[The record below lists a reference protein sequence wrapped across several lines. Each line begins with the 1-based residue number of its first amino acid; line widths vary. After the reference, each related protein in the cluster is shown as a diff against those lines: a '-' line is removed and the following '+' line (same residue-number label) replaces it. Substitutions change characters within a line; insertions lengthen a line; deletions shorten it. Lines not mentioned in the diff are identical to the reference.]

1 MFNKAKHISKLSAVI
16 ISIIVYITGVT
27 IYSIWSYYSH
37 KKEILEQVDK
47 KLFEAAKSVNYL
59 LPDNYHDRAIA
70 PDSITKIEFF
80 EITDLLS
87 KQNNNLGVKYIYS
100 VVLYNGK
107 LYFTTSSA
115 TSEELLTGNNL
126 TYYWQEY
133 TEADA
138 AFYNAFNSGK
148 VTYLT
153 YTDRWGTF
161 RSVLIPVTTK
171 LGNKYLACA
180 DMEISFIRGLLMAEI
195 PVTIFK
201 AIFLLLIVIPFLITI
216 LRSYRKYSGE
226 LENEVKHR
234 TTALE
239 EEMRKRKLSED
250 ILRQSEEKFS
260 VAFNRTPIPMFIID
274 SNGIIVDVNESFE
287 KTICVKKIK
296 IIGTSILTTP
306 FFQSAADFEFIKT
319 TILTKGSI
327 LNYQMK
333 FLKNNDTGVC
343 SFSGELIHINKK
355 PNILSIVFDISE
367 RQKYENELKI
377 AKEKAEENDRLK
389 SAFLANMSHEVRTPL
404 NVIIGFSNLIREE
417 ELDKKTRN
425 EYINMITSS
434 SHSLLNLINDIID
447 ISKIE
452 AGQLKIS
459 ETACNLN
466 NLLNQLKQWIDKD
479 KFTKGKGNLEIKLSV
494 ALSDNESY
502 MLLDDGRLKQV
513 LVNLLTNALKF
524 THKGCIEF
532 GYTVFENEL
541 KFYVKDTGIGI
552 SKGNISHIFERFKQA
567 DESTSRKYGGTGL
580 GLAISKAIVK
590 LIGGKIWVESEPD
603 KGSEFYFTIH
613 YKPLKPNS
621 IKSENETNKSQ
632 ITINLTNY
640 TILIVEDDEA
650 SSFYLRTL
658 LEKKGAKIFQV
669 EDGDAAI
676 DAIKENNK
684 IDLIL
689 MDLHLPLTSGC
700 KATQEIRKILPNIP
714 IIAQTAD
721 AQLETREHAYECGF
735 NDFITKPLSSETL
748 FNVIKQ
754 FLK

>member
-1 MFNKAKHISKLSAVI
+1 
-16 ISIIVYITGVT
+16 
-27 IYSIWSYYSH
+27 
-37 KKEILEQVDK
+37 
-47 KLFEAAKSVNYL
+47 
-59 LPDNYHDRAIA
+59 
-70 PDSITKIEFF
+70 
-80 EITDLLS
+80 
-87 KQNNNLGVKYIYS
+87 
-100 VVLYNGK
+100 
-107 LYFTTSSA
+107 
-115 TSEELLTGNNL
+115 
-126 TYYWQEY
+126 
-133 TEADA
+133 
-138 AFYNAFNSGK
+138 
-148 VTYLT
+148 
-153 YTDRWGTF
+153 
-161 RSVLIPVTTK
+161 
-171 LGNKYLACA
+171 
-180 DMEISFIRGLLMAEI
+180 
-195 PVTIFK
+195 
-201 AIFLLLIVIPFLITI
+201 
-216 LRSYRKYSGE
+216 
-226 LENEVKHR
+226 
-234 TTALE
+234 
-239 EEMRKRKLSED
+239 
-250 ILRQSEEKFS
+250 
-260 VAFNRTPIPMFIID
+260 
-274 SNGIIVDVNESFE
+274 
-287 KTICVKKIK
+287 
-296 IIGTSILTTP
+296 
-306 FFQSAADFEFIKT
+306 
-319 TILTKGSI
+319 
-327 LNYQMK
+327 
-333 FLKNNDTGVC
+333 
-343 SFSGELIHINKK
+343 
-355 PNILSIVFDISE
+355 
-367 RQKYENELKI
+367 
-377 AKEKAEENDRLK
+377 
-389 SAFLANMSHEVRTPL
+389 
-404 NVIIGFSNLIREE
+404 
-417 ELDKKTRN
+417 
-425 EYINMITSS
+425 MITSS